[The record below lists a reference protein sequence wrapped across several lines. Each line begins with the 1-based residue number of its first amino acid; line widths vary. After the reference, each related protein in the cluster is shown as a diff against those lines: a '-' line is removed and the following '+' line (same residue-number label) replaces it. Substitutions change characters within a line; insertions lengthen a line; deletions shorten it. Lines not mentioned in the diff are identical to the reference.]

1 MSEKYVGSNLSNDPR
16 EVKDLVPKKP
26 VPPGFSSREEFE
38 GFQHTITS
46 ARSSGLI
53 PKSYDTNEKAIIGAL
68 KGRELGLEPLYA
80 LSVIYIVNGVP
91 ALEGEVMLALVLK
104 RYPKAQIKWIEATEK
119 VAVVEMGREG
129 GPLSR
134 FTFTIEEAM
143 RAGII
148 VKINENGTVVAA
160 RGKEVWEKYTAD
172 MLVWRTVARA
182 VRRMFPEC
190 IMGCLTPDEAS
201 SPEPVEIKV
210 TARELDD
217 AFKQPEV
224 KTIESPKIE
233 TVWQPETKAIETEPL
248 TSRMAP
254 SHQEMVDHAILE
266 SAKEE
271 SKPTLPESE
280 LFDWEKKKIIKDG
293 SYMIRFGSLM
303 GKRLDEL
310 HENELRS
317 YLLQLKKQNEKM
329 NGKDVQVSELIK
341 KISDF
346 LS

>member
-46 ARSSGLI
+46 ARASGLV

-80 LSVIYIVNGVP
+80 LSVIYIVNGMP

-119 VAVVEMGREG
+119 VAIVEMGREG

-143 RAGII
+143 RAETI

-172 MLVWRTVARA
+172 MLVWRAVARA

-210 TARELDD
+210 TAREGDD
-217 AFKQPEV
+217 AFKQPET
-224 KTIESPKIE
+224 KTSEAPRVSATQI
-233 TVWQPETKAIETEPL
+233 VEPSDKGVMERL
-248 TSRMAP
+248 EEITIAQMEAELATCAP
-254 SHQEMVDHAILE
+254 
-266 SAKEE
+266 
-271 SKPTLPESE
+271 PLPESE
-280 LFDWEKKKIIKDG
+280 LFDFEKKKIIKDG
-293 SYMIRFGSLM
+293 SYMIRCGSLM
-303 GKRLDEL
+303 GKRLDEI
-310 HENELRS
+310 EERELRT
-317 YLLQLKKQNEKM
+317 YLLQLKKQDEKM
-329 NGKDVQVSELIK
+329 NGKDFQISELIK
-341 KISDF
+341 KISEYI
-346 LS
+346 S